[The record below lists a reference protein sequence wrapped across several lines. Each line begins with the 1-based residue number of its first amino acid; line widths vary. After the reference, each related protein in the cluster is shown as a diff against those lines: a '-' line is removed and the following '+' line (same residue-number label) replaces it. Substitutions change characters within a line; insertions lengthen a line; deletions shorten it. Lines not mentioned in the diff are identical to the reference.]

1 MAKKQEIILLH
12 GQTALENN
20 DKLGLAQGEIAILNG
35 ENAAKS
41 AIYATDKDNRLVEF
55 SSKAYVDALNLTVN
69 GNIEEI
75 LEELDEING
84 ENGKISVI
92 NTNIANLQTADN
104 NIIDAY
110 KKADSDIETAY
121 KKADSDIENA
131 YKAADSALQNQINTK
146 VEQSDYNSKIT
157 EIEGDIDDLEG
168 LLSGYEGAG
177 SVKAAVD
184 SKVAQSDYDTAIS
197 GINTSIQTINTTIS
211 ELDNTYATDTQLSN
225 AVAALEAKI
234 SNAQTAATTKV
245 VEGTDAGNNLS
256 IVESTGETGN
266 TYTINLTDVASA
278 QSLLATDNKVST
290 LIGNVEGDASKSV
303 RTIASELVAAVVDEA
318 PEAFDTLKEIAEW
331 IGSGDAIEGTTAAQ
345 MLTDINANKKAIEV
359 ETTRA
364 TGVENGLSE
373 RIKAVED
380 DYLKAADK
388 TELSGL
394 ITQETGR
401 ATSAETA
408 LSTRI
413 KTIED
418 DYLKAA
424 DKEGLNGLIS
434 GLDARVTVNEG
445 AISTLRTDL
454 NNEITNREAAI
465 LSNTVKV
472 VGNSDFVTV
481 TPVVDNTTGTTYT
494 ITTSDIAKAS
504 DLSALTTRVDTAEG
518 NITTLRTDFDTF
530 AGTTVPQTYETI
542 ANVTQKVAD
551 LTTLINNEASRADG
565 VEKGIIT
572 RVEALETNHI
582 KSITIVEGNHNI
594 KTTRTGNDIT
604 FNFNEMVVDGGTYDD
619 IL

>member
-20 DKLGLAQGEIAILNG
+20 DKLGLVQGEIAILNG

-41 AIYATDKDNRLVEF
+41 AIYATDKENRLVEF

-121 KKADSDIENA
+121 K
-131 YKAADSALQNQINTK
+131 AADSGLQNQINTK

-177 SVKAAVD
+177 SVKTAVD
-184 SKVAQSDYDTAIS
+184 SKVAQTDYDAAIS

-211 ELDNTYATDTQLSN
+211 ELDNTYATDDELAD
-225 AVAALEAKI
+225 AVSTLEGKITAAK
-234 SNAQTAATTKV
+234 TAATTKV
-245 VEGTDAGNNLS
+245 VEGADAGNNLS

-290 LIGNVEGDASKSV
+290 LIGNVKGDASKSV

-318 PEAFDTLKEIAEW
+318 PKAFDTLKEIAEW

-345 MLTDINANKKAIEV
+345 MLTDINANKKAIEG
-359 ETTRA
+359 ETARA

-380 DYLKAADK
+380 DYLVEEDK

-418 DYLKAA
+418 DYLKTA
-424 DKEGLNGLIS
+424 DKEGLNTLIT
-434 GLDARVTVNEG
+434 GLDTRVGVNEG
-445 AISTLRTDL
+445 AISTLRNDL
-454 NNEITNREAAI
+454 NNEIANREAAI

-472 VGNSDFVTV
+472 IGNSDFVTV

-551 LTTLINNEASRADG
+551 LTKLINNETSRADG
-565 VEKGIIT
+565 VEKGIIA
-572 RVEALETNHI
+572 RVETLETNHI

-594 KTTRTGNDIT
+594 KTTRSGNDIT
-604 FNFNEMVVDGGTYDD
+604 INFNEMVVDGGTYDD